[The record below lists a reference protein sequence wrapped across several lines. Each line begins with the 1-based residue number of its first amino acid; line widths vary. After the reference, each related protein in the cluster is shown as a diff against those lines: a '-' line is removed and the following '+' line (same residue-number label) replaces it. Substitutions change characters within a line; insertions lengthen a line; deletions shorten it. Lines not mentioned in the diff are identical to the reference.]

1 VEQAPP
7 APYEPAPFEPAP
19 FEPAPFEPVPAPAP
33 TPEPAPVAYARPA
46 TSAFEPVVRE
56 VQDPPATSSFDPVT
70 PAPAPREALAPAA
83 PGTPGKGAFQ
93 ELPAFEDLIADLPT
107 RRAARESEQAQSGRK
122 RGLFGRKPSTEEP
135 AAPAAS
141 TPFPASMGVPEA
153 PRPAASPFDAAPAP
167 YEAPREEV
175 RPEQR
180 EEPATTSYG
189 GSVLPLRPTETGGN
203 DPLDPHFV
211 PDTVEARSEWMASAV
226 LYEEMSTMLQ
236 RGVFQEGN
244 VTSTNDEQTYRPT
257 TVSSVSGGL
266 ARRQRAGES
275 SASTERF
282 TARIERDPEQLR
294 SRLSAFQS
302 ATSRGRDD
310 AGALGASTP
319 AAPTVNDV
327 PGSAPQQR

>member
-1 VEQAPP
+1 
-7 APYEPAPFEPAP
+7 
-19 FEPAPFEPVPAPAP
+19 
-33 TPEPAPVAYARPA
+33 
-46 TSAFEPVVRE
+46 
-56 VQDPPATSSFDPVT
+56 
-70 PAPAPREALAPAA
+70 
-83 PGTPGKGAFQ
+83 
-93 ELPAFEDLIADLPT
+93 
-107 RRAARESEQAQSGRK
+107 
-122 RGLFGRKPSTEEP
+122 
-135 AAPAAS
+135 
-141 TPFPASMGVPEA
+141 M
-153 PRPAASPFDAAPAP
+153 
-167 YEAPREEV
+167 
-175 RPEQR
+175 
-180 EEPATTSYG
+180 
-189 GSVLPLRPTETGGN
+189 LPLRPTETAGQ

-257 TVSSVSGGL
+257 TVANEPGGL
-266 ARRQRAGES
+266 VRRQRAEAAS
-275 SASTERF
+275 STERF

-310 AGALGASTP
+310 AGAVRASTP